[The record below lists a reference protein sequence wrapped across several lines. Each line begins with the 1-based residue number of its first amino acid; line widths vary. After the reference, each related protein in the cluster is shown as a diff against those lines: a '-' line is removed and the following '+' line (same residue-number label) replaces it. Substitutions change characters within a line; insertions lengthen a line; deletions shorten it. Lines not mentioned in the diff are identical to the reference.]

1 VVAAARTVP
10 CARIP
15 IGRYIHD
22 EHILESTR
30 SSGLPALALYRPE
43 GVMVVLG
50 RGSDPRVELNV
61 ANCVSDRVQVVR
73 RSGGGCSV
81 VLDPGNLV
89 VSVSLAAEGLG
100 RIRSHFDALTDW
112 LIEGLARAGVPGV
125 VRGGVSDLV
134 LADRKIG
141 GSCITRSRGLL
152 LFSCTILVELRVEL
166 MERYLAHPPR
176 EPGYRRGRP
185 HRDFVGSIGG
195 DTGELASRLEK
206 ILSLP
211 DI

>member
-1 VVAAARTVP
+1 MGAAASTAVL
-10 CARIP
+10 ARMP
-15 IGRYIHD
+15 IGRYAHD
-22 EHILESTR
+22 DHIIESTR
-30 SSGLPALALYRPE
+30 SGGLPALALHRPE

-61 ANCVSDRVQVVR
+61 SSCVSDRVQVVR

-89 VSVSLAAEGLG
+89 VSVSLAVNGLG

-112 LIEGLARAGVPGV
+112 LIESLARVGVPGL
-125 VRGGVSDLV
+125 VRAGVSDLV
-134 LADRKIG
+134 LDDRKIG

-152 LFSCTILVELRVEL
+152 LFSTTILVEPRVEL

-185 HRDFVGSIGG
+185 HRDFVGFIGG
-195 DTGELASRLEK
+195 DTGDLARRLEK
-206 ILSLP
+206 VLSPP
-211 DI
+211 DL